1 MKGVVTT
8 DLYHKQIEPI
18 TVVIIF
24 LTQESQEAV
33 LLKIVFI
40 TLKDFK
46 TSLDLILSVKKL
58 LILGTGGADNGK

>member
-18 TVVIIF
+18 TVVITF
-24 LTQESQEAV
+24 LTQESQEDV
-33 LLKIVFI
+33 PLRVVFI

-46 TSLDLILSVKKL
+46 RK
-58 LILGTGGADNGK
+58 GGKQNEQRNIIQR

>member
-24 LTQESQEAV
+24 LTQESQEV
-33 LLKIVFI
+33 VRLKIAFI
-40 TLKDFK
+40 ILKEFRGED
-46 TSLDLILSVKKL
+46 
-58 LILGTGGADNGK
+58 GKQNEQRNIIQR

>member
-18 TVVIIF
+18 TVVITF
-24 LTQESQEAV
+24 LTQESQEDV

-40 TLKDFK
+40 ILKEFK
-46 TSLDLILSVKKL
+46 RE
-58 LILGTGGADNGK
+58 GGKQNEQRNIIQR